1 MCVGHNYTK
10 TNTKSIR
17 VMTMSVILLMLF
29 DIRLY
34 GYPYKTKKSYISKHC
49 SIHYIENTYVSK
61 NIVVYQYII

>member
-1 MCVGHNYTK
+1 
-10 TNTKSIR
+10 
-17 VMTMSVILLMLF
+17 MSVILLMLF